1 MCRYG
6 ELLSHNN
13 AKYRRT
19 VICEIKVMNERIEYL
34 CQKAN
39 KLPLTPGV
47 YQMKD
52 AVGKIIY
59 IGKAKALKN
68 RVTSYFRAIESHNAK
83 TYKLVQNIYD
93 FDFIVTPTDL
103 DALVLEASLIKLH
116 NPKYNILLK
125 DDKGYNYI
133 KISGGEYP
141 KITYAL
147 QTDDKNAEYIG
158 PYTSGYTV
166 KQAIEEANRLFML
179 PTCSRKFPRDFGKER
194 PCLNFHIGRCMGV
207 CKGKISPEE
216 YRKNVEQAVSYIKN
230 GSKESIERL
239 TKEMEDCAEK
249 LEFEKAAKLRD
260 RISAIQ
266 KAELTQHIYSSK
278 TTDYDIVAAAVNM
291 DQCSVAVVKYRGGRL
306 IDKENFFIGQQEND
320 SQTREEFL
328 VEYYTDKA
336 EMPKEIYLDMEIE
349 NRELLESYFS
359 DKFEHKISF
368 TAPKRGEG
376 LTQVTLAKS
385 NAEEYLSLRVGRTAK
400 EISALEDLRKILGL
414 EKTPEII
421 ESYDISNMG
430 EETRVAGMVV
440 FKNGR
445 PFKQG
450 YKKFNIKYVSGI
462 DDYAC
467 MQEVIERRL
476 QRYLDGD
483 EGFAPLPDLIL
494 LDGGKGHVAA
504 VKQVLDNMGMELNLY
519 GLVKDDKHRTR
530 AIAKE
535 GGEIQING
543 NKNVFDLL
551 TRIQDEVHRFSI
563 NFQRKQH
570 KKKQYE
576 LEITRVRGIGEAKAV
591 ALLKKFKTKKAMKE
605 ATPEELAE
613 AAKVGK
619 DVAEELYLFIQETF

>member
-1 MCRYG
+1 
-6 ELLSHNN
+6 
-13 AKYRRT
+13 
-19 VICEIKVMNERIEYL
+19 MNERIEYL

-52 AVGKIIY
+52 SSGKIIY

-83 TYKLVQNIYD
+83 TYRLVQNIYD
-93 FDFIVTPTDL
+93 FDFIVTPTEL

-147 QTDDKNAEYIG
+147 QTDDKDAEYIG

-179 PTCSRKFPRDFGKER
+179 PVCSRKFPRDFGKER
-194 PCLNFHIGRCMGV
+194 PCLNYHIGRCMGV
-207 CKGKISPEE
+207 CRGKISPQE
-216 YRKNVEQAVSYIKN
+216 YRSNVEQAVSYIKN

-328 VEYYTDKA
+328 VEYYSNKA
-336 EMPKEIYLDMEIE
+336 EMPKEVYIDSDIE
-349 NRELLESYFS
+349 NKELLESYFS
-359 DKFEHKISF
+359 DKFGHKISF
-368 TAPKRGEG
+368 VNPKRGEG
-376 LTQVTLAKS
+376 LTQLTLAKS
-385 NAEEYLSLRVGRTAK
+385 NAEEYLSLKVGRTAK
-400 EISALEDLRKILGL
+400 EISALEDLKKILGL

-450 YKKFNIKYVSGI
+450 YKKFNIKYVRGI

-483 EGFAPLPDLIL
+483 ESFAPLPDLIL

-504 VKQVLDNMGMELNLY
+504 VKQVLDKMGIDLTLY

-576 LEITRVRGIGEAKAV
+576 LEITRIKGIGEAKAV

-613 AAKVGK
+613 AAKVGR

>member
-1 MCRYG
+1 
-6 ELLSHNN
+6 
-13 AKYRRT
+13 
-19 VICEIKVMNERIEYL
+19 MNERIEYL

-52 AVGKIIY
+52 SSGKIIY

-83 TYKLVQNIYD
+83 TYRLVQNIYD
-93 FDFIVTPTDL
+93 FDFIVTPTEL

-147 QTDDKNAEYIG
+147 QTDDKDAEYIG

-179 PTCSRKFPRDFGKER
+179 PVCSRKFPRDFGKER
-194 PCLNFHIGRCMGV
+194 PCLNYHIGRCMGV
-207 CKGKISPEE
+207 CRGKISPEE
-216 YRKNVEQAVSYIKN
+216 YRSNVEQAVSYIKN

-278 TTDYDIVAAAVNM
+278 TTDYDIMAAAVNM

-328 VEYYTDKA
+328 VEYYSNKA
-336 EMPKEIYLDMEIE
+336 EMPKEVYLDLDIE
-349 NRELLESYFS
+349 NKELLESYFS
-359 DKFEHKISF
+359 DKFGHKISF
-368 TAPKRGEG
+368 VNPKRGEG
-376 LTQVTLAKS
+376 LTQLTLAKS
-385 NAEEYLSLRVGRTAK
+385 NAEEYLSLKVGRTAK
-400 EISALEDLRKILGL
+400 EISALEDLKKILGL

-483 EGFAPLPDLIL
+483 ESFAPLPDLIL

-504 VKQVLDNMGMELNLY
+504 VKQVLDKMGIDLTLY

-576 LEITRVRGIGEAKAV
+576 LEITRIKGIGEAKAV

-613 AAKVGK
+613 AAKVGR

>member
-1 MCRYG
+1 
-6 ELLSHNN
+6 
-13 AKYRRT
+13 
-19 VICEIKVMNERIEYL
+19 MNERIEYL

-52 AVGKIIY
+52 SSGKIIY

-83 TYKLVQNIYD
+83 TYRLVQNIYD
-93 FDFIVTPTDL
+93 FDFIVTPTEL

-147 QTDDKNAEYIG
+147 QTDDKDAEYIG

-179 PTCSRKFPRDFGKER
+179 PVCSRKFPRDFGKER
-194 PCLNFHIGRCMGV
+194 PCLNYHIGRCMGV
-207 CKGKISPEE
+207 CRGKISPQE
-216 YRKNVEQAVSYIKN
+216 YRSNVEQAVSYIKN

-328 VEYYTDKA
+328 VEYYSNKA
-336 EMPKEIYLDMEIE
+336 EMPKEVYIDSEIE
-349 NRELLESYFS
+349 NKELLESYFS
-359 DKFEHKISF
+359 DKFGHKISF
-368 TAPKRGEG
+368 VNPKRGEG
-376 LTQVTLAKS
+376 LTQLTLAKS
-385 NAEEYLSLRVGRTAK
+385 NAEEYLSLKVGRTAK
-400 EISALEDLRKILGL
+400 EISALEDLKKILGL

-483 EGFAPLPDLIL
+483 ESFAPLPDLIL

-504 VKQVLDNMGMELNLY
+504 VKQVLDKMGIDLTLY

-576 LEITRVRGIGEAKAV
+576 LEITRIKGIGEAKAV

>member
-1 MCRYG
+1 
-6 ELLSHNN
+6 
-13 AKYRRT
+13 
-19 VICEIKVMNERIEYL
+19 MNERIEYL

-52 AVGKIIY
+52 SSGKIIY

-83 TYKLVQNIYD
+83 TYRLVQNIYD
-93 FDFIVTPTDL
+93 FDFIVTPTEL

-147 QTDDKNAEYIG
+147 QTDDKDAEYIG

-179 PTCSRKFPRDFGKER
+179 PVCSRKFPKDFGKER
-194 PCLNFHIGRCMGV
+194 PCLNYHIGRCMGV
-207 CKGKISPEE
+207 CRGKISPEE
-216 YRKNVEQAVSYIKN
+216 YRSNVEQAVSYIKN

-328 VEYYTDKA
+328 VEYYSNKA
-336 EMPKEIYLDMEIE
+336 EMPKEVYLDLDIE
-349 NRELLESYFS
+349 NKELLESYFS
-359 DKFEHKISF
+359 DKFGHKISF
-368 TAPKRGEG
+368 VNPKRGEG
-376 LTQVTLAKS
+376 LTQLTLAKS
-385 NAEEYLSLRVGRTAK
+385 NAEEYLSLKVGRTAK
-400 EISALEDLRKILGL
+400 EISALEDLKKILGL

-483 EGFAPLPDLIL
+483 ESFAPLPDLIL

-504 VKQVLDNMGMELNLY
+504 VKQVLDKMGIDLTLY

-576 LEITRVRGIGEAKAV
+576 LEITRIKGIGEAKAV

>member
-1 MCRYG
+1 
-6 ELLSHNN
+6 
-13 AKYRRT
+13 
-19 VICEIKVMNERIEYL
+19 MNERLPFLRE
-34 CQKAN
+34 KAN
-39 KLPLTPGV
+39 KLPLSPGV

-52 AVGKIIY
+52 SGGKIIY

-68 RVTSYFRAIESHNAK
+68 RVSSYFRAVESHNAK
-83 TYKLVQNIYD
+83 TYRLVQNIND
-93 FDFIVTPTDL
+93 FDFIVTPTEL
-103 DALVLEASLIKLH
+103 DALVLEASLIKLYS
-116 NPKYNILLK
+116 PKYNILLK

-133 KISGGEYP
+133 KVSGGDYP

-147 QTDDKNAEYIG
+147 QTDDKSAEYIG

-166 KQAIEEANRLFML
+166 KQAVEEANRLFML
-179 PTCSRKFPRDFGKER
+179 PTCSKKFPRDIGKER

-207 CKGKISPEE
+207 CKGKISSEE
-216 YRKNVEQAVSYIKN
+216 YKKSVGQAISYIKN
-230 GSKESIERL
+230 GSKQSIERL
-239 TKEMEDCAEK
+239 TEEMEEYAEK

-260 RISAIQ
+260 RIAAIQ

-278 TTDYDIVAAAVNM
+278 TSDYDVVAAAVNM
-291 DQCSVAVVKYRGGRL
+291 DKCSVAVVKYRGGRL
-306 IDKENFFIGQQEND
+306 VDKENFFIGEEND
-320 SQTREEFL
+320 SSQTREDFL
-328 VEYYTDKA
+328 VEYYSDKT
-336 EMPKEIYLDMEIE
+336 EMPREIYLDTELE
-349 NRELLESYFS
+349 DKELLEKYFVG
-359 DKFEHKISF
+359 KCGHKVAI
-368 TAPKRGEG
+368 TVPKRGEG

-400 EISALEDLRKILGL
+400 EISALEDLKNILGL
-414 EKTPEII
+414 SKTPEII

-450 YKKFNIKYVSGI
+450 YKKFNIKYVQGI

-467 MQEVIERRL
+467 MQEVIERRFR
-476 QRYLDGD
+476 RYLDGD
-483 EGFAPLPDLIL
+483 ESFAPLPDLIL

-504 VKQVLDNMGMELNLY
+504 VKEVLDKLNVQVSLF

-535 GGEIQING
+535 GGEIQVNG
-543 NKNVFDLL
+543 NKNVFSLI
-551 TRIQDEVHRFSI
+551 TKIQDEVHRFSI

-576 LEITRVRGIGEAKAV
+576 LELTRIHGIGEAKAA
-591 ALLKKFKTKKAMKE
+591 ALLKEYKTKKAMKE
-605 ATPEELAE
+605 ATAAQLAQT
-613 AAKVGK
+613 AKLSRET
-619 DVAEELYLFIQETF
+619 AEELYLFIQETF

>member
-1 MCRYG
+1 
-6 ELLSHNN
+6 
-13 AKYRRT
+13 
-19 VICEIKVMNERIEYL
+19 MNERLPYL
-34 CQKAN
+34 REKAN

-52 AVGKIIY
+52 SGGKIIY

-68 RVTSYFRAIESHNAK
+68 RVSSYFRAIESHNPK
-83 TYKLVQNIYD
+83 TYRLVQNIND
-93 FDFIVTPTDL
+93 FDFIVTPTEL

-116 NPKYNILLK
+116 SPKYNILLK

-133 KISGGEYP
+133 KISGEEYP

-147 QTDDKNAEYIG
+147 QTDDKKAEYIG

-166 KQAIEEANRLFML
+166 KQAVEEANKLFML
-179 PTCSRKFPRDFGKER
+179 PTCTRKFPRDFGKER

-216 YRKNVEQAVSYIKN
+216 YKKNVNQAISYIKN
-230 GSKESIERL
+230 GSKQSIERL
-239 TKEMEDCAEK
+239 TKEMEEYAEK

-260 RISAIQ
+260 RIAAIQ

-278 TTDYDIVAAAVNM
+278 TTDYDVVAAAVNM
-291 DQCSVAVVKYRGGRL
+291 DKCSVAVVKYRGGRL
-306 IDKENFFIGQQEND
+306 IDKENFFIGEEND
-320 SQTREEFL
+320 SSQTREDFL
-328 VEYYTDKA
+328 VEYYSDKA
-336 EMPKEIYLDMEIE
+336 EMPKEIYIDTEIE
-349 NRELLESYFS
+349 DKELLESYFT
-359 DKFEHKISF
+359 DRYKHKVSIIV
-368 TAPKRGEG
+368 PKRGEG

-400 EISALEDLRKILGL
+400 EISALEDLKNILGL
-414 EKTPEII
+414 SKTPEII

-450 YKKFNIKYVSGI
+450 YKKFNIKYVQGI

-467 MQEVIERRL
+467 MQEVVERRIR
-476 QRYLDGD
+476 RYLDGD

-504 VKQVLDNMGMELNLY
+504 VKEILDKLNVQINLY

-530 AIAKE
+530 AIARE
-535 GGEIQING
+535 GGEIQVNS
-543 NKNVFDLL
+543 NKNVFTLI

-576 LEITRVRGIGEAKAV
+576 LELTRVHGIGEAKAMT
-591 ALLKKFKTKKAMKE
+591 LLKEYKTKKAMKE
-605 ATPEELAE
+605 ATPEQLAQT
-613 AAKVGK
+613 AKVSK
-619 DVAEELYLFIQETF
+619 EVAEELYIFIQETF